1 MDREE
6 LTFEGFV
13 FANKDD
19 LELAKAEKKKVD
31 YITSH
36 TDMNNQSLIR
46 GIYEKAIETKTFQTP
61 IGLNFLS
68 ALRTKM
74 LAGIYKEEEI
84 TPIPLYTTFR
94 RIDFKEPTRIKQRL
108 TAAQKKELTLKQR
121 YRNMTFIAGIL
132 LVLVVLMLA
141 ITLSGPNMNALNYR
155 KAVTNE
161 FASWE
166 QELTDRENAIR
177 EKEKE
182 LGIVN
187 Y

>member
-6 LTFEGFV
+6 FTFDGFV

-31 YITSH
+31 YITAH
-36 TDMNNQSLIR
+36 TDMNNQTMVR

-61 IGLNFLS
+61 IGLNFLY
-68 ALRTKM
+68 ALRQKM

-108 TAAQKKELTLKQR
+108 TAAQKKELSLKQK
-121 YRNMTFIAGIL
+121 YRNMSLIAIIL
-132 LVLVVLMLA
+132 FVLVVLMLG
-141 ITLSGPNMNALNYR
+141 ITMSGPSINALNYR
-155 KAVTNE
+155 EAVTNE
-161 FASWE
+161 FAAWE
-166 QELTDRENAIR
+166 QELTERENAIR
-177 EKEKE
+177 ERERE

-187 Y
+187 N